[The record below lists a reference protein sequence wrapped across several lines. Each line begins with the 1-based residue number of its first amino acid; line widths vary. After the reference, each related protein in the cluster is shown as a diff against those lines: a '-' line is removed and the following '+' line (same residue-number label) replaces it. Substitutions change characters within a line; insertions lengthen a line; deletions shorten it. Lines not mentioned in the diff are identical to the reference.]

1 MPDAQVPATI
11 PRSDAIVAHCNQM
24 KEQLERALPKHIP
37 PEALTRAFITA
48 MRKNPVLFECERVT
62 IYASLM
68 QAGQLGLIVDGVL
81 GHGHLVPFK
90 NKRGGRD
97 CVFIPGYRGYEELAM
112 RSGKVAHIRANVVR
126 EKDPFTYR
134 EGAHPIL
141 EHEKLINQDAGE
153 RIGAYAI
160 AHLIA
165 APTQP
170 AFRFLDA
177 RRIEAVK
184 ARAPGSRKKDS
195 PWNGTKNGQPD
206 DEDAMWCK
214 TAIIA
219 LCKHLQLS
227 PELTRA
233 ASLGDQY
240 DAGLGE
246 ARTIDLSKAGRSGFD
261 LSPRHVDVESEPADE
276 PEEPQDPPQDA
287 ETPPDSLG
295 DDASIGRLFPDE

>member
-1 MPDAQVPATI
+1 
-11 PRSDAIVAHCNQM
+11 M
-24 KEQLERALPKHIP
+24 KQQLERALPRHIS

-48 MRKNPVLFECERVT
+48 MRKNPRLFECEPIT
-62 IYASLM
+62 IYGSLM
-68 QAGQLGLIVDGVL
+68 QAAQLGLMVDGVL
-81 GHGHLVPFK
+81 GHGHLVPFR
-90 NKRGGRD
+90 NKDRGYD

-112 RSGKVAHIRANVVR
+112 RSGKVAHIRAVVVR

-141 EHEKLINQDAGE
+141 EHEKLINQDAGD

-165 APTQP
+165 APNDP

-177 RRIEAVK
+177 RRIKAVK
-184 ARAPGSRKKDS
+184 ARSPGARKKDS
-195 PWNGTKNGQPD
+195 PWNGDANGQPD

-214 TAIIA
+214 TAVIA

-233 ASLGDQY
+233 AALGDQY

-246 ARTIDLSKAGRSGFD
+246 AKTLDLSKAGRSGFHM
-261 LSPRHVDVESEPADE
+261 SARPVDSESEPAGDS
-276 PEEPQDPPQDA
+276 
-287 ETPPDSLG
+287 ETPESEAEPPL
-295 DDASIGRLFPDE
+295 REPDELPSDEDIEAAGI